1 MGYLTREMIS
11 ASSLRAIESKLKRVC
26 TSRVAAS
33 NSTRL
38 PEIVAKYSQ
47 KKPMMIFCITRKS
60 TIETS
65 KLLAALWTTG
75 DPRSRPWPGPS
86 PGQSIAV
93 RDSELRSISSVCD
106 AFTSVDRV
114 QIP

>member
-11 ASSLRAIESKLKRVC
+11 ASSLRAIESKSRRVC
-26 TSRVAAS
+26 TPRAAAS

-38 PEIVAKYSQ
+38 PEIIAKYSQ
-47 KKPMMIFCITRKS
+47 KKPMMIFCITRRS
-60 TIETS
+60 TIETA

-75 DPRSRPWPGPS
+75 DPRSRHWLGPR

-93 RDSELRSISSVCD
+93 RDSELRSVSSVRD
-106 AFTSVDRV
+106 AFTSAD
-114 QIP
+114 